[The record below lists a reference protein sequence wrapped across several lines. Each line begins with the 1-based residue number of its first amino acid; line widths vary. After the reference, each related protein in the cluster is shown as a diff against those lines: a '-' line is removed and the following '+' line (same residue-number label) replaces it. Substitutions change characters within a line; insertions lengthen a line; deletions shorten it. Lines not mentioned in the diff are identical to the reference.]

1 MDRSMSGGKDALGSR
16 AYDLEEVVAFLS
28 QVPLFSSLSR
38 SSLDEIAREIHE
50 EAYPAGT
57 LLIRQGDPGAS
68 FYILRSGEA
77 RVTIAA
83 NDGPETYLATL
94 SRGEC
99 VGEMA
104 LLTGEPRAANVT
116 LTEDSVIYTLYKD
129 SFDKILAKDP
139 SLYRHFTSLLV
150 QRLKGSNVLVER
162 EREREVALSRFL
174 HLDPLARPPRLVG
187 RSRLMRQLREEL
199 LELARET
206 CVLVLRGERGVGREM
221 ASRVVHQEG
230 PFVHGPF
237 VVVTCLPDRRRLRRP
252 VSTDRR
258 SRDQMECS
266 LFGYERGAFSG
277 ADARQMG
284 CLELAHGGTL
294 VIRNAENLS
303 QGLLERIAQVI
314 CSGEFRRLGGTE
326 PISIQV
332 RVIITWTDGQGQE
345 KEETL
350 AHFVE
355 RVQAR
360 QIELPPLRERKRDI
374 PLLVDHFLDAFQ
386 RTPQGEGGLRV
397 SKEALNRLMSY
408 DFPGNVAEL
417 ESVIKRGVLLA
428 RGPEI
433 FPEEIHLGLPREE
446 GKAKFNLLRIP
457 FAAGLFN
464 FFGLRSAVRKGM
476 AVGLLLLISLAIWGV
491 ELDVP
496 AASLVLAVTWK
507 IWWPLLLISVLFAG
521 RLWCSICP
529 VDTIASPFQRLHR
542 TLPIPTALVRW
553 GPWMAIGG
561 FFLIVWVEGYFQLS
575 RRPRETGF
583 LLAAMVLG
591 AILVGLVYQRKAWCR
606 YLCPLGTMAGLYA
619 TASLTEIRTNRSL
632 CLSSCQDH
640 SCYKGTDN
648 GPGCPVYQH
657 PLFFQSNMTCRF
669 CLRCAE
675 VCPNEAVQLNL
686 RVPGE
691 ETWTMTDRPL
701 WAAWFARMLLA
712 FVLFQ
717 CVHSVDPVRTWAL
730 ESASEAGMPPWIA
743 YTLML
748 LAPLVGTLSLF
759 WGFDALT
766 ALGTSFS
773 VGEIAAIYGFA
784 SVPLALLGHLAAKAR
799 ESLGPV
805 PFTMILFGRH
815 FVGGDFMKVLQ
826 GAAIAGGLLLSLF
839 LVVRLSGAAR
849 SPVGRLARGSTVLQ
863 ILPLCLLA
871 LALWLLVSAV

>member
-1 MDRSMSGGKDALGSR
+1 MDRWIPGRKDCPSSGA
-16 AYDLEEVVAFLS
+16 DLKEVVTFLS
-28 QVPLFSSLSR
+28 QVPLFCSLSR
-38 SSLDEIAREIHE
+38 SSLDEIAREVHE
-50 EAYPAGT
+50 EVYPAGT
-57 LLIRQGDPGAS
+57 VLIRQGDPGTS

-83 NDGPETYLATL
+83 DDGPETYLATL
-94 SRGEC
+94 SQGEC

-129 SFDKILAKDP
+129 SFDRVLARDP

-174 HLDPLARPPRLVG
+174 HLDPSARPPRLVG
-187 RSRLMRQLREEL
+187 RSRLMRQIREEL
-199 LELARET
+199 LQLARES

-237 VVVTCLPDRRRLRRP
+237 VVVSCLPDRRRLRSP
-252 VSTDRR
+252 FSTERR

-294 VIRNAENLS
+294 VIRNVENLS
-303 QGLLERIAQVI
+303 QALLEKISQVI
-314 CSGEFRRLGGTE
+314 RSGEFRRLGGTE
-326 PISIQV
+326 PIAIQV
-332 RVIITWTDGQGQE
+332 RLIITWTDGQVPE
-345 KEETL
+345 KEEAL
-350 AHFVE
+350 SRFVQQ
-355 RVQAR
+355 VQAR
-360 QIELPPLRERKRDI
+360 QVKLPPLRERKRDI
-374 PLLVDHFLDAFQ
+374 PLLVEHFLGGFQ
-386 RTPQGEGGLRV
+386 RTCQGEEGLRI

-457 FAAGLFN
+457 LAAGLFK

-476 AVGLLLLISLAIWGV
+476 AVGLLLLIALAIGGV
-491 ELDVP
+491 ELEVP
-496 AASLVLAVTWK
+496 AASMVLAITWK
-507 IWWPLLLISVLFAG
+507 IWWPLLLVSVLFAG

-529 VDTIASPFQRLHR
+529 VDTIASPFQRWHR
-542 TLPIPTALVRW
+542 TLPIPAALVRW
-553 GPWMAIGG
+553 GPWVAVGG
-561 FFLIVWVEGYFQLS
+561 FFSIVWVVGYFHLS
-575 RRPRETGF
+575 TRPRETGF
-583 LLAAMVLG
+583 LLVAMVLG
-591 AILVGLVYQRKAWCR
+591 AIVVGLAFQRKAWCR
-606 YLCPLGTMAGLYA
+606 YLCPLGTMAGVYA
-619 TASLTEIRTNRSL
+619 TASLTEIHTNRSL
-632 CLSSCQDH
+632 CLSSCQTH
-640 SCYKGTDN
+640 SCYKGTDT
-648 GPGCPVYQH
+648 GAGCPVYQH
-657 PLFFQSNMTCRF
+657 PLFFQNNMTCRF

-701 WAAWFARMLLA
+701 WAAWFARMLVA

-717 CVHSVDPVRTWAL
+717 CIHSADPVRTWAL
-730 ESASEAGMPPWIA
+730 KSASAVGLRSWVA
-743 YTLML
+743 YTLVL
-748 LAPLVGTLSLF
+748 LAPLAGALLLF
-759 WGFDALT
+759 IGFDAIT
-766 ALGTSFS
+766 ALRTSCS
-773 VGEIAAIYGFA
+773 LGEVAAIYGLA
-784 SVPLALLGHLAAKAR
+784 SVPLALLGHLAAKVR

-815 FVGGDFMKVLQ
+815 FMGGDLTKVLQ
-826 GAAIAGGLLLSLF
+826 GVAIAWGPLFSLF
-839 LVVRLSGAAR
+839 LVARLSGSAR
-849 SPVGRLARGSTVLQ
+849 SRVGRVARGSPGLQ
-863 ILPLCLLA
+863 ALPSCLLA
-871 LALWLLVSAV
+871 LALWLLVGAA

>member
-1 MDRSMSGGKDALGSR
+1 MDSSVPGEGNVFGSR
-16 AYDLEEVVAFLS
+16 ARELEELVAFLS
-28 QVPLFSSLSR
+28 QVPLFCSLSR

-50 EAYPAGT
+50 EKYPAGT

-68 FYILRSGEA
+68 FYILRSGKA
-77 RVTIAA
+77 RVTIVAD
-83 NDGPETYLATL
+83 DGQETYLATL
-94 SRGEC
+94 SQGEC

-116 LTEDSVIYTLYKD
+116 LTEDSVIYTLYKE
-129 SFDKILAKDP
+129 SFDKILATDP

-150 QRLKGSNVLVER
+150 QRLKGSNVLMER

-174 HLDPLARPPRLVG
+174 HLDPSARPPRLVG
-187 RSRLMRQLREEL
+187 RSRLMRELREEL
-199 LELARET
+199 LEIARDN

-252 VSTDRR
+252 VPTERR
-258 SRDQMECS
+258 FRDQMECT
-266 LFGYERGAFSG
+266 LFGYEKGAFSG
-277 ADARQMG
+277 ANARQMG

-294 VIRNAENLS
+294 VIRNGENLPP
-303 QGLLERIAQVI
+303 GLLDRIARVI
-314 CSGEFRRLGGTE
+314 RSGEFRRLGGTE

-332 RVIITWTDGQGQE
+332 RVIITWTDGQGPE
-345 KEETL
+345 KEELL
-350 AHFVE
+350 AHFVQE
-355 RVQAR
+355 VQAR
-360 QIELPPLRERKRDI
+360 QIKLPPLRERKKDI
-374 PLLVDHFLDAFQ
+374 PLLVDHFLDVFQ
-386 RTPQGEGGLRV
+386 RTPYGEGGVRL

-464 FFGLRSAVRKGM
+464 LFGLRSAVRKGM
-476 AVGLLLLISLAIWGV
+476 AAGLLVLIFLAIWGV
-491 ELDVP
+491 ELEVH
-496 AASLVLAVTWK
+496 AAPVVLAVTWK
-507 IWWPLLLISVLFAG
+507 IWWPLLLMSVLFAG
-521 RLWCSICP
+521 RFWCSICP
-529 VDTIASPFQRLHR
+529 VDTIASPFQRWR
-542 TLPIPTALVRW
+542 RSLPIPTAIVRW
-553 GPWMAIGG
+553 GPWMAIVG

-591 AILVGLVYQRKAWCR
+591 AILVGLAFQRKAWCR
-606 YLCPLGTMAGLYA
+606 YICPLGTMAGLYA
-619 TASLTEIRTNRSL
+619 TVSLTEIRTNRSL

-640 SCYKGTDN
+640 SCYKGTDRRA
-648 GPGCPVYQH
+648 GCPVYQH
-657 PLFFQSNMTCRF
+657 PLFFQDNMTCRF

-675 VCPNEAVQLNL
+675 LCPNEAVQLNI

-691 ETWTMTDRPL
+691 ETWTMRDRPL
-701 WAAWFARMLLA
+701 WGAWFARMLVA

-717 CVHSVDPVRTWAL
+717 CLQSVDPVRTWAL
-730 ESASEAGMPPWIA
+730 GSASAAGIPPWTA
-743 YTLML
+743 YTLLL
-748 LAPLVGTLSLF
+748 LAPLVGALLLF

-766 ALGTSFS
+766 ALGASLPP
-773 VGEIAAIYGFA
+773 GEVAAIYGFA
-784 SVPLALLGHLAAKAR
+784 SVPLALLGHLATKVR

-805 PFTMILFGRH
+805 PFTMILFGRQ
-815 FVGGDFMKVLQ
+815 FMGGDLMKVLQ
-826 GAAIAGGLLLSLF
+826 GGAIAAGLLFSLF
-839 LVVRLSGAAR
+839 LVVRLTGAAGSR
-849 SPVGRLARGSTVLQ
+849 AGKMGRGSTGLQ
-863 ILPLCLLA
+863 ALALCLLA
-871 LALWLLVSAV
+871 LALWILVSAA